1 MTARLEDMVLVVTGA
16 ASGIGRS
23 IAELAVARGVRGF
36 CLSDIDAD
44 GLSETAEKLKCDAHV
59 ETVVADLKEPVASA
73 NIADRAIARF
83 GRIDGLVNAA
93 GVTTRASFVD
103 GTTGVWDD
111 VFAINARS
119 TFLLMQQA
127 IMNMLERKAAGAIV
141 NIQSMNAH
149 CGHPD
154 LAIYAASK
162 GAIQTLTKNAANAH
176 LGDGIRVNGI
186 NLGWTLTDAE
196 DRLQSEVLKQGDD
209 WAARAG
215 ASLPLGRLLSPTEA
229 SRLAV
234 YLLDPISAPLTGAS
248 IDMEQWIAGA
258 PP

>member
-1 MTARLEDMVLVVTGA
+1 MVLVVTGA
-16 ASGIGRS
+16 ANGIGRS
-23 IAELAVARGVRGF
+23 IAELAIARGVREI
-36 CLSDIDAD
+36 CLSDVDAD
-44 GLSETAEKLKCDAHV
+44 SLSETAERLRRDANV

-73 NIADRAIARF
+73 KIADRTIARF

-93 GVTTRASFVD
+93 GVTTRASFID
-103 GTTGVWDD
+103 GTAGVWDD

-119 TFLLMQQA
+119 TFLLMQRA
-127 IMNMLERKAAGAIV
+127 IMNMLERKATGAIV

-196 DRLQSEVLKQGDD
+196 HRLQSEVLKQGDD
-209 WAARAG
+209 WAKRAG
-215 ASLPLGRLLSPTEA
+215 ASLPLGRLLSSTEA

-234 YLLDPISAPLTGAS
+234 QLLDPISAPLTGAC

>member
-1 MTARLEDMVLVVTGA
+1 MTARLDDMVLVVTGA
-16 ASGIGRS
+16 ANGIGRS
-23 IAELAVARGVRGF
+23 IAELAIARGVREI
-36 CLSDIDAD
+36 CLSDVDAD
-44 GLSETAEKLKCDAHV
+44 SLSETAERLRRDANV

-73 NIADRAIARF
+73 KIADRTIARF

-93 GVTTRASFVD
+93 GVTTRASFID
-103 GTTGVWDD
+103 GTAGVWDD

-119 TFLLMQQA
+119 TFLLMQRA
-127 IMNMLERKAAGAIV
+127 IMNMLERKATGAIV